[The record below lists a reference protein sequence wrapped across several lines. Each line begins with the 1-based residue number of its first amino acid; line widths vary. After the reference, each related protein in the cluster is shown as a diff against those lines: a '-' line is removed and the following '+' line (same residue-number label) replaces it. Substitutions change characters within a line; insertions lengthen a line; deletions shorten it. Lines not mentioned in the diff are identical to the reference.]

1 MTAIS
6 DRLNHSRLLLTVP
19 AALMAMTLGTS
30 VAQARLVNIETGLIS
45 SAIEANIRC
54 NAIANQNDGDWKG
67 RWWTTP
73 SQASYCQIE
82 VDDAPV
88 YNAPPAAVIPPPPHG
103 LRTRSIEVGIIWNS
117 DQANQRC
124 SALARTMGGEWNG
137 QWTTSDDGKTSYCQI
152 KGGNPRLANAGDGRP
167 RVRTTIREISA
178 GPIRGDRQ
186 AARRCARVAADVN
199 GRWTGD
205 WRPTGSGEA
214 VCSVEVQGR
223 NGPPPRATVEVDTVY
238 VDRTPAGGR
247 RNVREVA
254 AGPIWDQNQ
263 ASTKCPYIAS
273 TQNAT
278 WTGKWRKLGPDHQ
291 SVCEVRFPG

>member
-6 DRLNHSRLLLTVP
+6 DRLTHSRLLLTVP
-19 AALMAMTLGTS
+19 AALMALTLGTGT
-30 VAQARLVNIETGLIS
+30 AQARLINIEAGMIS
-45 SAIEANIRC
+45 SAIEANVRC
-54 NAIANQNDGDWKG
+54 NVVARQNNGDWKG

-73 SQASYCQIE
+73 SQTSYCQIE

-88 YNAPPAAVIPPPPHG
+88 AVAPPPPPPHG
-103 LRTRSIEVGIIWNS
+103 NRTRSIDVGIIMNS

-124 SALARTMGGEWNG
+124 SALARSMGGEWNG
-137 QWTTSDDGKTSYCQI
+137 QWTTSDDGQTSYCQI
-152 KGGNPRLANAGDGRP
+152 RGGNRNLDNPSARP
-167 RVRTTIREISA
+167 RSRTTIREISA
-178 GPIRGDRQ
+178 GPIRNDRH
-186 AARRCARVAADVN
+186 AERRCNRVADEVN

-205 WRPTGSGEA
+205 WRPSGQGEA

-223 NGPPPRATVEVDTVY
+223 NGPPPRATVEVETVY
-238 VDRTPAGGR
+238 VDRPHAGGHG
-247 RNVREVA
+247 NVREVA

-263 ASTKCPYIAS
+263 ANTKCPYIAS

>member
-6 DRLNHSRLLLTVP
+6 NRFKHSRLLLSVP
-19 AALMAMTLGTS
+19 AALMVMTLGTS
-30 VAQARLVNIETGLIS
+30 TAQARLVNIEAGLIS

-54 NAIANQNDGDWKG
+54 NAIANQNNGDWKG

-82 VDDAPV
+82 VADAPIV
-88 YNAPPAAVIPPPPHG
+88 VVPPPPRPHG
-103 LRTRSIEVGIIWNS
+103 NGTRSIEVGIIWNS

-124 SALARTMGGEWNG
+124 SALARSMGGEWNG
-137 QWTTSDDGKTSYCQI
+137 QWTTSDDGKRSYCEIQ
-152 KGGNPRLANAGDGRP
+152 GGNVHQANRGGGH
-167 RVRTTIREISA
+167 RTNIREISA
-178 GPIRGDRQ
+178 GPIRSDRQ
-186 AARRCARVAADVN
+186 AERRCPRIAADAN

-205 WRPTGSGEA
+205 WRHTGPGES
-214 VCSVEVQGR
+214 VCSVELQGR
-223 NGPPPRATVEVDTVY
+223 NGPPRRATVEVDTVY
-238 VDRTPAGGR
+238 VDRTPAGR
-247 RNVREVA
+247 QPNVREVA

-278 WTGKWRKLGPDHQ
+278 WTGNWRKLGPDHQ